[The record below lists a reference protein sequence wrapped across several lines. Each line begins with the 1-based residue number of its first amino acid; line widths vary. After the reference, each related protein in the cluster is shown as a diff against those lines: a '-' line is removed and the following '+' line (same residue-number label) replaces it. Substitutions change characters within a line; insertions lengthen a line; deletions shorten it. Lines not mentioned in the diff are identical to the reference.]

1 MTNLARHFSG
11 TLRLSD
17 QEVKVAISTVGDQA
31 APDLIVTGV
40 RSDLGLILK
49 PAFNGDRWWII
60 HKTSRDM
67 SAVYKRALEQ
77 QINKIIQEKGRLP
90 DYQLRFAEVAEVA
103 AA

>member
-1 MTNLARHFSG
+1 MTQLARHFGG

-17 QEVKVAISTVGDQA
+17 QEVKVAISTVGDNR
-31 APDLIVTGV
+31 APDLIVTAK

-60 HKTSRDM
+60 HKSSWDM
-67 SAVYKRALEQ
+67 SAVHKRALEQ

-90 DYQLRFAEVAEVA
+90 DYQFPVAELEEVA